1 MPQNQFS
8 PNPFWALTRTPFLVH
23 CSMAPEKPIIKHQFS
38 SDDLQVV
45 TRSATMAE
53 ELVSNHYKLSAS
65 QWLNRKYDIKTQ
77 AELDPDELVDGPF
90 AQVIRYKG
98 QPQASTLN
106 SATYDFYKICL
117 QDHQILATLAES
129 PELKLFPFTL
139 YIITHELIHIVRF
152 SRFLQNFAASEK
164 ERTQEEIHVHL
175 RTLEILQNVAVA
187 DLTAVFTFYKAWH
200 NQNEVFRT
208 APA

>member
-1 MPQNQFS
+1 
-8 PNPFWALTRTPFLVH
+8 
-23 CSMAPEKPIIKHQFS
+23 MAKDKQPIESQFS
-38 SDDLQVV
+38 SKELQVV
-45 TRSATMAE
+45 TRAATMAE

-77 AELDPDELVDGPF
+77 AELNPDEIVSGPF

-98 QPQASTLN
+98 QPEASPLN

-117 QDHQILATLAES
+117 QDAQIMKTVRVK
-129 PELKLFPFTL
+129 PDLKLFPFTL

-164 ERTQEEIHVHL
+164 ERSREEIHVHQ
-175 RTLEILQNVAVA
+175 RTLEILRNVSVENLA
-187 DLTAVFTFYKAWH
+187 AVFTFYKAWH
-200 NQNEVFRT
+200 THDEVFRT
-208 APA
+208 APT

>member
-1 MPQNQFS
+1 M
-8 PNPFWALTRTPFLVH
+8 
-23 CSMAPEKPIIKHQFS
+23 
-38 SDDLQVV
+38 V
-45 TRSATMAE
+45 TRAATMAE

-65 QWLNRKYDIKTQ
+65 QWLKRKYDISTQ
-77 AELDPDELVDGPF
+77 ADLTPNEIVAGPF

-98 QPQASTLN
+98 QPDASLLN

-117 QDHQILATLAES
+117 QDAQILITVRAN
-129 PELKLFPFTL
+129 PDLKLFPFTL

-164 ERTQEEIHVHL
+164 ERTQEEVHVHK

-187 DLTAVFTFYKAWH
+187 DLSAVFAFYKEWH
-200 NQNEVFRT
+200 TRNEVFRT